1 MICKAE
7 IDTAY
12 NDLCFECYKR
22 QKMEKERMNGRIRQS
37 SSSRMV

>member
-1 MICKAE
+1 MLCLICRIK

-22 QKMEKERMNGRIRQS
+22 QKVEKGRMNGRIRQS
-37 SSSRMV
+37 IA